1 MSDPIKNFGNVKPFY
16 ELLRD
21 VNPHLPDPELVTT
34 DTITLTAGPN
44 ELAALNLTVFITLP
58 DLERINESLHVQND
72 ADDFEAWS
80 LDGTVTT
87 VHRTRINKEE
97 LDV

>member
-1 MSDPIKNFGNVKPFY
+1 MHQVKDPIKNFGNAKPFY

-21 VNPHLPDPELVTT
+21 VNPHLPDPELVTM

-58 DLERINESLHVQND
+58 DMDKLVELAQENFPMLTVDELVEEAREFDARERN
-72 ADDFEAWS
+72 A
-80 LDGTVTT
+80 
-87 VHRTRINKEE
+87 R
-97 LDV
+97 